1 MKVAVFGGSGFLGYD
16 FVRAALAADG
26 IVPVVYSSSAKSLS
40 NVARHELDIRLYPSH
55 EPERVSLEIDID
67 LLVNFAHPFE
77 RRGGISGQAQVEGF
91 ARFVAR
97 ARERN
102 PRLRLIHISS
112 MSVYEPF
119 APAHLFDEDAALKPP
134 RADRYAR
141 EKVRAEQALRALPD
155 AARWQLHLRPT
166 VVYGPYCGVWTDR
179 LFEAF
184 GSGDVAYASLDGR
197 IQPIAGA
204 DVSRFLLARLRD
216 FRPGVYNM
224 PGRETLRWSDF
235 FEVFRA
241 IVDRGRLVR
250 DPRGAK
256 PESGLAFYAGNLREL
271 MHIVRREPAFD
282 RIAVSIARHLPAQGV
297 EFMKRLL
304 LGRGERAPRAAA
316 GALNRDYLR
325 GFFGEDRLV
334 SGARIAADF
343 PDFAPRP
350 LADFTAELARYH
362 RYRYSDDSLV

>member
-26 IVPVVYSSSAKSLS
+26 IAPVVYSSSAKSLS

-67 LLVNFAHPFE
+67 LLLNFSHPFE
-77 RRGGISGQAQVEGF
+77 QRGGISGQAQVEGF
-91 ARFVAR
+91 ARFVGR
-97 ARERN
+97 AHERN

-112 MSVYEPF
+112 MSVFEPF
-119 APAHLFDEDAALKPP
+119 APGHFFGEDEPQKPP

-141 EKVRAEQALRALPD
+141 EKVRAEQALRALPE
-155 AARWQLHLRPT
+155 AASWQLHLRPT

-184 GSGDVAYASLDGR
+184 GAGDVAHASLDGR
-197 IQPIAGA
+197 IQPLAGA
-204 DVSRFLLARLRD
+204 DLSRFLLARLHD

-224 PGRETLRWSDF
+224 PGPEVLRWADF

-241 IVDRGRLVR
+241 IVGRGRLVR
-250 DPRGAK
+250 QPDAPPPSLLG
-256 PESGLAFYAGNLREL
+256 FYASNLREL

-282 RIAVSIARHLPAQGV
+282 RIAVSIARHLPTEGV

-304 LGRGERAPRAAA
+304 LGRAERAPRAAT

-325 GFFGEDRLV
+325 PFFGEDRLV
-334 SGARIAADF
+334 SGAQLAADF

-350 LADFTAELARYH
+350 LADCTADLARYH
-362 RYRYSDDSLV
+362 RYRYTDASFV